1 MNISQL
7 IAQLEDLRNDFGDL
21 DVYVASDEEGNSIK
35 LVDEAALWSDDDG
48 DLDDDE
54 DQVSNVVIIWP
65 GWTNLRD

>member
-35 LVDEAALWSDDDG
+35 LVDEAALWSDDD
-48 DLDDDE
+48 DDDE

>member
-21 DVYVASDEEGNSIK
+21 DVYVASDEEGNNIK
-35 LVDEAALWSDDDG
+35 LVDEAALWSDDD
-48 DLDDDE
+48 DDDE
-54 DQVSNVVIIWP
+54 DQVSNAVIIWP